1 MQKKDTQEKMP
12 PVIILCGGR
21 GTRLMEVTELL
32 PKPMVEI
39 GEQPI
44 IWHIMRCFAAF
55 GVKRFILCLGYKKE
69 KFIDYFVNYHI
80 RTTDVTIKLGHDPD
94 ILYHG
99 DTEAEDWQV
108 TLAGTGLD
116 SMTGCR
122 VFRAA
127 RYLQDTDREFF
138 LTYGDGLA
146 DINIADLLKFH
157 REHGKLLTCSAV
169 HPASRFGAMNI
180 VNGLVRGFEEK
191 PAKPEGYINGGYMV
205 VNREFIPRYLSDDPA
220 LSFEKEPMLSAVR
233 DSQMVPFCHEGFWQC
248 MDTPREYQLLN
259 ELWKRGNAP
268 WTANWR

>member
-1 MQKKDTQEKMP
+1 MQDENRNEEMP
-12 PVIILCGGR
+12 PAVILCGGR

-80 RTTDVTIKLGHDPD
+80 RTTDVTIRLGHDPG

-99 DTEAEDWQV
+99 SSEADDWQV

-122 VFRAA
+122 VYRASIDIRIA
-127 RYLQDTDREFF
+127 DREFF

-146 DINIADLLKFH
+146 DINIADLLSFH
-157 REHGKLLTCSAV
+157 RKHGKLLTCSAV

-180 VNGLVRGFEEK
+180 VDGTGPRIRGKTGETGGLHQRG
-191 PAKPEGYINGGYMV
+191 IHGGEPGV
-205 VNREFIPRYLSDDPA
+205 HPA
-220 LSFEKEPMLSAVR
+220 LSFGGCVA
-233 DSQMVPFCHEGFWQC
+233 
-248 MDTPREYQLLN
+248 
-259 ELWKRGNAP
+259 EL
-268 WTANWR
+268 